1 MVTRDTAWPAGTPC
15 WVDIAVPDMAKAK
28 AFYGGLFGWEITDG
42 PPEAG
47 GYSMATV
54 GGQMVAG
61 IGPKMSEEMPTAWIT
76 YIATDDADQ
85 TAAKVKAAGGQ
96 MLMEPFDVMDA
107 GRMGIA
113 VDPGGAAFGLWQ
125 AGLHTGVQ
133 VANEPGSLTWNENMS
148 RSYDGN
154 KTFYRAV
161 FGYGLTDLGGDA
173 FSYATLD
180 LDGNEVAGIG
190 ELGTDAPP
198 GAPAN
203 WGVYFAVEDADA
215 AAAKVAELGG
225 SVLRGPWD
233 SPYGRMAQVTD
244 DQGAVF
250 YVGGSTQA
258 TTE

>member
-28 AFYGGLFGWEITDG
+28 AFYGGLFGWEVQDG

-47 GYSMATV
+47 GYAMATV

-76 YIATDDADQ
+76 YIATDDADA

-96 MLMEPFDVMDA
+96 MLMDPFDVMDA

-133 VANEPGSLTWNENMS
+133 RANEPGSLTWNENMS
-148 RSYDGN
+148 RSYEGN
-154 KTFYRAV
+154 RAFYRAV
-161 FGYGLTDLGGDA
+161 FGYDVTDLGGDDVKY
-173 FSYATLD
+173 STLD
-180 LDGNEVAGIG
+180 VDGNEVAGIG
-190 ELGTDAPP
+190 ELGTDAPA
-198 GAPAN
+198 GMPAS
-203 WGVYFAVEDADA
+203 WGVYFAVGDSDA

-233 SPYGRMAQVTD
+233 SRCGRMAQVTD

-250 YVGGSTQA
+250 YVGSSTQPSQG
-258 TTE
+258 